1 MRLREKTEAIQNITD
16 RIKIKGVPIDC
27 RDSDEKL
34 AKYIK
39 RVLDEEL
46 KEDYPLGVIHGTEY
60 DHCPKCNGIIGSSAY
75 YCKRC
80 GAYIRTGGAG

>member
-1 MRLREKTEAIQNITD
+1 MKLKEKIETIQNITD

-39 RVLDEEL
+39 RMLEEEL
-46 KEDYPLGVIHGTEY
+46 KEDYPLGAIHGTEY